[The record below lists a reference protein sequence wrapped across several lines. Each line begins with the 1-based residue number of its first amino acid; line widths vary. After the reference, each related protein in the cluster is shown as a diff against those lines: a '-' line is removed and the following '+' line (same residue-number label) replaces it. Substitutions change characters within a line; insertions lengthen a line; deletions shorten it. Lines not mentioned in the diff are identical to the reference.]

1 MRKSPRQALRDRA
14 ELSFSLNVMRG
25 HDEFK
30 KLKFKTVMDGL
41 KKAKE
46 VKGVKDD
53 FGLNQI
59 FQALRLLVEDE

>member
-1 MRKSPRQALRDRA
+1 
-14 ELSFSLNVMRG
+14 MRG